1 MFDPCTLCYKLSV
14 KSDAVLNL
22 RIPAS
27 IKDALAKAADAN
39 LRSLSSMAAWA
50 MAEWLSEHGYLD
62 RDVVAPKPRETKRS
76 RR

>member
-1 MFDPCTLCYKLSV
+1 LCYKCIV

-27 IKDALAKAADAN
+27 VKAALAKAADAN
-39 LRSLSSMAAWA
+39 LRTLSSMAGWA

-62 RDVVAPKPRETKRS
+62 RDALTRKKRDSTRS